1 MDISIRKSP
10 LTPLCQRGGIPPFCK
25 WFGKLTIPNSS
36 KQGGKE
42 GFGLPFL
49 YNFGL
54 TNMLLNN
61 ITPKKG
67 IDHEPLTVFS

>member
-25 WFGKLTIPNSS
+25 ACLPVGR
-36 KQGGKE
+36 GGKE
-42 GFGLPFL
+42 GFSLPCL
-49 YNFGL
+49 YNYGL

-61 ITPKKG
+61 NTPKKG
-67 IDHEPLTVFS
+67 TDDESLTLFS